1 MNGFYKRDGF
11 YQVGGAQLEE
21 DGSSQLMVV
30 PLSAAGDSLP
40 GGCSQPSASD
50 AASEV
55 SWFTDRWMPGGLL
68 DEDGASQDG
77 TSQSAL
83 NPHAGTFVPRSY
95 MPQVAEDETL
105 ATPQLGH
112 ELPLKSF
119 PPPRWTRREVL
130 ARGPRQGPTSEL
142 GVRAEPQGELPG
154 QSTAVQ
160 TTGLW

>member
-11 YQVGGAQLEE
+11 YQVDGARLEE

-40 GGCSQPSASD
+40 GCRSQPSATD

-83 NPHAGTFVPRSY
+83 NPYAGTFVPRSY

-112 ELPLKSF
+112 ELQLKS
-119 PPPRWTRREVL
+119 WTRPR
-130 ARGPRQGPTSEL
+130 RGWTRL
-142 GVRAEPQGELPG
+142 GRGK
-154 QSTAVQ
+154 S
-160 TTGLW
+160 

>member
-11 YQVGGAQLEE
+11 YQVDGAQLEE

-40 GGCSQPSASD
+40 GCCSQPSASD
-50 AASEV
+50 AASEA

-83 NPHAGTFVPRSY
+83 NPHAGTFVPCSY
-95 MPQVAEDETL
+95 IHA
-105 ATPQLGH
+105 AG
-112 ELPLKSF
+112 
-119 PPPRWTRREVL
+119 
-130 ARGPRQGPTSEL
+130 G
-142 GVRAEPQGELPG
+142 
-154 QSTAVQ
+154 
-160 TTGLW
+160 

>member
-1 MNGFYKRDGF
+1 
-11 YQVGGAQLEE
+11 
-21 DGSSQLMVV
+21 
-30 PLSAAGDSLP
+30 
-40 GGCSQPSASD
+40 
-50 AASEV
+50 
-55 SWFTDRWMPGGLL
+55 MPGGLL

-130 ARGPRQGPTSEL
+130 AHGPRRGPTSEL